1 MTHLPYPS
9 PPTTAELR
17 DRAARIEWLLLDVDG
32 VLTDGR
38 IVYASNG
45 TELKNFHVRDGSG
58 LKLWRRAGKRAAILS
73 GRSSEAV
80 TRRAAELGIDP
91 VVQGCDDK
99 LAGFRDLLK
108 RVGCGPEAVCVVG
121 DDLPDVPVMLRCGLA
136 VAVADACDE
145 AKRAAH
151 WVAPVAGGMGAVR
164 ATIEWL
170 LALRG
175 EWAAMVDWY
184 RIAG

>member
-1 MTHLPYPS
+1 M
-9 PPTTAELR
+9 
-17 DRAARIEWLLLDVDG
+17 
-32 VLTDGR
+32 
-38 IVYASNG
+38 
-45 TELKNFHVRDGSG
+45 
-58 LKLWRRAGKRAAILS
+58 
-73 GRSSEAV
+73 
-80 TRRAAELGIDP
+80 RAAELGVDP

-99 LAGFRDLLK
+99 LAGFHALVTRLGEEPG
-108 RVGCGPEAVCVVG
+108 RVCVVG

-151 WVAPVAGGMGAVR
+151 WVAPVPGGHGAVR
-164 ATIEWL
+164 SVIEWL

-175 EWAAMVDWY
+175 EWAALADWY